1 MKTRRWGGVLAAVAW
16 VAVAM
21 VALLAI
27 PSWAQ
32 EAAAEAAA
40 PVAAEELA
48 APAVDGGA
56 GAAAGLVKAFLAGAV
71 LPLVL
76 LAWKFVKDS
85 RYRDHVMY
93 GLSVLWEGS
102 EAAQAGMTWL
112 QDPTAQNRER
122 MKKEFRDV
130 KIVAATRPWRQA

>member
-1 MKTRRWGGVLAAVAW
+1 MKTRTWVGLLVAAVW
-16 VAVAM
+16 VTVAM
-21 VALLAI
+21 LALLAI

-40 PVAAEELA
+40 PAVSEELA
-48 APAVDGGA
+48 APAVDGG

-76 LAWKFVKDS
+76 LGWKFVKDS

-112 QDPTAQNRER
+112 QDPTAANRER
-122 MKKEFRDV
+122 MRKEFRDV
-130 KIVAATRPWRQA
+130 KIVAAIKPWNKA